1 MNLHGLE
8 KSRLP
13 THVAIIMDGNGR
25 WARLRGKSRLEGHRE
40 GTAAVRATVELSRD
54 LGIRYLSL
62 YAFSSE
68 NWNRPHDEVEGLMA
82 LLESYLECEQE
93 RMMREGIRL
102 MAIGDRQRLP
112 VSVRRVL
119 DQNIDLTRHNTAIT
133 VILALSYSGR
143 DDIVR
148 TVRDIARKVKEGEY
162 DLPEIDESLVAAH
175 TETGCIPDPDL
186 LIRTSGEMRISN
198 FFLWQIPYTEL
209 YITPTLW
216 PDFSKRQYI
225 EALLEFQR
233 RQRRFGKTDEQI
245 LRG

>member
-8 KSRLP
+8 KNRLP
-13 THVAIIMDGNGR
+13 THVAIVMDGNGR

-40 GTAAVRATVELSRD
+40 GTAAVRSTVELSRD

-82 LLESYLECEQE
+82 LLESYLEGEQE

-112 VSVRRVL
+112 DSVRRVL
-119 DQNIDLTRHNTAIT
+119 DRNIHLTRHNTAIT

-148 TVRDIARKVKEGEY
+148 TVRDIARKVKEGEC
-162 DLPEIDESLVAAH
+162 DLAEIDESLVAAN
-175 TETGCIPDPDL
+175 TETGPIPDPDL

-198 FFLWQIPYTEL
+198 FFLWQIPYTEF

-216 PDFSKRQYI
+216 PDFSQRQFI
-225 EALLEFQR
+225 DALLEFQR
-233 RQRRFGKTDEQI
+233 RKRRFGKTDEQI

>member
-1 MNLHGLE
+1 MDLHGLE
-8 KSRLP
+8 KNRLP

-40 GTAAVRATVELSRD
+40 GTASVRVIVELSRD

-82 LLESYLECEQE
+82 LLETYLEDEQE
-93 RMMREGIRL
+93 RMMREGVRL
-102 MAIGDRQRLP
+102 MAIGDHTRLP
-112 VSVRRVL
+112 DSVRRML
-119 DQNIDLTRHNTAIT
+119 DRNIHLTRNNTKIT
-133 VILALSYSGR
+133 VLLALSYSGR
-143 DDIVR
+143 ADIVQ
-148 TVRDIARKVKEGEY
+148 TVRDIARKVKEGQY
-162 DLPEIDESLVAAH
+162 DLAEIDESLVAAN
-175 TETGCIPDPDL
+175 TQSGLVPDPDL

-209 YITPTLW
+209 YFTPTLW
-216 PDFSKRQYI
+216 PDFSERQYI

-233 RQRRFGKTDEQI
+233 RKRRFGKTDEQ
-245 LRG
+245 LRQG